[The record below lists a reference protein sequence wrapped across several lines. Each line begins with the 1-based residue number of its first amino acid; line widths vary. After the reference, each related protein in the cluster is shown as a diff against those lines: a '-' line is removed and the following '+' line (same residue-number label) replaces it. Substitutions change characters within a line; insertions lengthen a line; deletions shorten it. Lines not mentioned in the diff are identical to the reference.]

1 MKKILTLFLDNPVQ
15 IKLTNQMYSS
25 KDENKYK
32 LKIKSNFLQKLI
44 IDHIKKFNKAPEKS
58 ERYNMIKTNYVHICI
73 IKRKKHVTAEM
84 E

>member
-32 LKIKSNFLQKLI
+32 LKIKSKNSIKLLKNQK
-44 IDHIKKFNKAPEKS
+44 D
-58 ERYNMIKTNYVHICI
+58 TTICI